1 MIVVIIIS
9 VMFAGTILAPIQSYA
24 RSKCANSSPRFNN
37 INENT
42 DRNSSDNNNNP
53 ESADSTLNEGSFLDI
68 PSLKQGVHDE
78 IRADLKNTNQSI
90 SQKNLCFRSNTC
102 RQSAVGQNTIGDDN
116 SVTGFAY
123 QSQQSALLPTA
134 TLTVTKIVAGRTTA
148 VPPQFTMHVTGNNPN
163 PPNFVGSSTG
173 IDVTLGSGPFKVTET
188 VSAGSFFTNTT
199 AGDCTGTITA
209 GQHLSCTITNT
220 AKTCVDCFTSLFT
233 TAQITVLLN
242 VTGTTSIEAACTALH
257 ESGIFLDESEFR
269 GVLVNEVRV
278 DVTTTTDLI
287 DCLKAAWIVFRP

>member
-1 MIVVIIIS
+1 MVAVIIIS

-24 RSKCANSSPRFNN
+24 RSKGANSSPQFNN

-53 ESADSTLNEGSFLDI
+53 ESADSTL
-68 PSLKQGVHDE
+68 KQGIHDE

-116 SVTGFAY
+116 SVSGFAD

-188 VSAGSFFTNTT
+188 VPAGSFFTNTT
-199 AGDCTGTITA
+199 AGDCAGTITA

-220 AKTCVDCFTSLFT
+220 AKTCVDCFTSLLT

-257 ESGIFLDESEFR
+257 ESGIILDESEFK

-278 DVTTTTDLI
+278 PYLQMDNIL
-287 DCLKAAWIVFRP
+287 L

>member
-1 MIVVIIIS
+1 MVAVIIIS

-24 RSKCANSSPRFNN
+24 RSKGANSSPQFNN

-53 ESADSTLNEGSFLDI
+53 ESADSTLNEGSFLDS
-68 PSLKQGVHDE
+68 PSLKQGIHDE

-116 SVTGFAY
+116 SVTGFAD

-134 TLTVTKIVAGRTTA
+134 TLTVTKIVAGNTTA
-148 VPPQFTMHVTGNNPN
+148 VPHQFTMHVTGDNPN

-188 VSAGSFFTNTT
+188 VPAGSFFANTT
-199 AGDCTGTITA
+199 AGDCAGTITA

-220 AKTCVDCFTSLFT
+220 AKTCVDCFTSLLT
-233 TAQITVLLN
+233 RAQITVLLN

-278 DVTTTTDLI
+278 DVTTTNDLI
-287 DCLKAAWIVFRP
+287 DCLKAAGIVFRP

>member
-1 MIVVIIIS
+1 
-9 VMFAGTILAPIQSYA
+9 MFAGTILAPIQSYA
-24 RSKCANSSPRFNN
+24 HSKGANSSPQFNN

-53 ESADSTLNEGSFLDI
+53 ESADSTL
-68 PSLKQGVHDE
+68 KQGIHDE

-116 SVTGFAY
+116 SVSGFAD

-188 VSAGSFFTNTT
+188 VPAGSFFTNTT
-199 AGDCTGTITA
+199 AGDCAGTITA

-220 AKTCVDCFTSLFT
+220 AKTCVDCFTSLLT

-257 ESGIFLDESEFR
+257 ESGIILDESEFK

-278 DVTTTTDLI
+278 PYLQMDNIL
-287 DCLKAAWIVFRP
+287 L

>member
-1 MIVVIIIS
+1 MVAVIIIS

-24 RSKCANSSPRFNN
+24 HSKGANSSPQFNN

-53 ESADSTLNEGSFLDI
+53 ESADSTL
-68 PSLKQGVHDE
+68 KQGIHDE

-116 SVTGFAY
+116 SVTGFAD

-188 VSAGSFFTNTT
+188 VPAGSFFTNTT
-199 AGDCTGTITA
+199 AGDCAGTITA

-220 AKTCVDCFTSLFT
+220 AKTCVDCFTSLLT

-257 ESGIFLDESEFR
+257 ESGIILDESEFK

-278 DVTTTTDLI
+278 PYLQMDNIL
-287 DCLKAAWIVFRP
+287 L

>member
-1 MIVVIIIS
+1 
-9 VMFAGTILAPIQSYA
+9 MFAGTILAPIQSYA
-24 RSKCANSSPRFNN
+24 RSKGANSSPQFNN

-53 ESADSTLNEGSFLDI
+53 ESADSTL
-68 PSLKQGVHDE
+68 KQGIHDE

-116 SVTGFAY
+116 SVTGFAD

-188 VSAGSFFTNTT
+188 VPAGSFFTNTT
-199 AGDCTGTITA
+199 AGDCAGTITA

-220 AKTCVDCFTSLFT
+220 AKTCVDCFTSLLT

-257 ESGIFLDESEFR
+257 ESGIILDESEFK

-278 DVTTTTDLI
+278 PYLQMDNIL
-287 DCLKAAWIVFRP
+287 L